1 MSDPKYKDVGPIAML
16 ICPVCESRFAWGD
29 VARMAVWGET
39 VELASFFGRDWGLVN
54 EYVDCFRPSMHSSVT
69 AKRRL
74 RLLQELKRL
83 FLTSSIVYEGRQYR
97 IDKGRVVVA
106 VRAVCDAQKFGFR
119 NHNYLK
125 RVLVSGGA
133 AMKKW
138 WQHITNPLH
147 MYCRLM
153 NGGMSFERAKKAGRI
168 YERGLEWIRRL
179 MKRLKS
185 S

>member
-1 MSDPKYKDVGPIAML
+1 MG
-16 ICPVCESRFAWGD
+16 
-29 VARMAVWGET
+29 
-39 VELASFFGRDWGLVN
+39 
-54 EYVDCFRPSMHSSVT
+54 
-69 AKRRL
+69 RRL
-74 RLLQELKRL
+74 TQMNKIKEK
-83 FLTSSIVYEGRQYR
+83 Q
-97 IDKGRVVVA
+97 
-106 VRAVCDAQKFGFR
+106 
-119 NHNYLK
+119 
-125 RVLVSGGA
+125 
-133 AMKKW
+133 KW

>member
-29 VARMAVWGET
+29 VARMA
-39 VELASFFGRDWGLVN
+39 DWGLVN

-133 AMKKW
+133 ERVSAEGMTARQEARREEDRRQKTEDSELVTAAEFKKR
-138 WQHITNPLH
+138 HPDLA
-147 MYCRLM
+147 
-153 NGGMSFERAKKAGRI
+153 GMAEGVGKEF
-168 YERGLEWIRRL
+168 
-179 MKRLKS
+179 
-185 S
+185 